1 MENALNIQQRK
12 QEDEKKME
20 RGKEGSL
27 SRRRLLGQN
36 TRDRVASK
44 RWKLTGHSSG
54 DPEVQGQGPGGFSI
68 WWGSALSLR
77 AAFSL

>member
-36 TRDRVASK
+36 TRDRVAYK
-44 RWKLTGHSSG
+44 
-54 DPEVQGQGPGGFSI
+54 
-68 WWGSALSLR
+68 
-77 AAFSL
+77 